1 MKILCI
7 DIGNTSTHYGL
18 IEGGHLYWDK
28 QLETPLLTDL
38 QLGLVAQLNDF
49 DEKQHTWDGIAFCS
63 VVPKL
68 NNALQAIF
76 KNEKK
81 PLFQLTHLSCKGLT
95 LNYPKPKEIG
105 QDRLSNAIA
114 AQAFYS
120 LPVIVIDMGTTVTFD
135 IVTEAGYE
143 GGIIAPGLDLIT
155 RYLHEQ
161 TALLPA
167 LDPTSFEI
175 SAGIGKSTVDAMRLG
190 CVVGFDGMIHA
201 LLERVQNELKKR
213 YNRPAVLLATGG
225 SQYKMPKGWLKE
237 FSFHSYLTLLGLAE
251 AFRRAQS

>member
-1 MKILCI
+1 M
-7 DIGNTSTHYGL
+7 
-18 IEGGHLYWDK
+18 
-28 QLETPLLTDL
+28 
-38 QLGLVAQLNDF
+38 
-49 DEKQHTWDGIAFCS
+49 
-63 VVPKL
+63 
-68 NNALQAIF
+68 
-76 KNEKK
+76 
-81 PLFQLTHLSCKGLT
+81 
-95 LNYPKPKEIG
+95 NYPKPKEIG

-225 SQYKMPKGWLKE
+225 VSIRCPKAGSRNFL
-237 FSFHSYLTLLGLAE
+237 STVISLY
-251 AFRRAQS
+251 